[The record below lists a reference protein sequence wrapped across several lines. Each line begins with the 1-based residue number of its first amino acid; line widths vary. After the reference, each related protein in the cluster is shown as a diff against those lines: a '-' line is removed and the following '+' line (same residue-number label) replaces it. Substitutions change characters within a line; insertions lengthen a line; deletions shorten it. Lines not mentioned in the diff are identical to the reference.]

1 MRPFSLIVSHIP
13 PWCDRDGLVDLSQP
27 FMCHILITCLHLTL
41 FEVVESVFL
50 HPLSCSLINRGQ
62 YIVHIAIVLG
72 VVVID
77 VALCLIN
84 AQVMM

>member
-27 FMCHILITCLHLTL
+27 FMCHILITCLHLTS

-50 HPLSCSLINRGQ
+50 HPLSCSLINRGHS
-62 YIVHIAIVLG
+62 IVHIYIVLG
-72 VVVID
+72 VVVTD